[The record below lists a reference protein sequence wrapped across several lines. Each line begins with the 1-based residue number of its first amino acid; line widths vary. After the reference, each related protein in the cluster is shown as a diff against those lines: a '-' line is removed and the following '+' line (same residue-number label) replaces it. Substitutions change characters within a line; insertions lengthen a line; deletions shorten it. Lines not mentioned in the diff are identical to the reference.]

1 LPRPCRG
8 EKVELIRYGLDAFA
22 RRDLETWLDCFDPDV
37 EVREDPFFPD
47 AGRYDGHD
55 GLMQWL
61 YIMERNWDEF
71 EVEGEA
77 FIESG
82 DDVVTLLRVRGRG
95 RGSGA
100 DVDGRFGSIFTVRE
114 GRVVEWQ
121 IFAGWNAALQAAG

>member
-1 LPRPCRG
+1 
-8 EKVELIRYGLDAFA
+8 
-22 RRDLETWLDCFDPDV
+22 
-37 EVREDPFFPD
+37 
-47 AGRYDGHD
+47 
-55 GLMQWL
+55 MQWL

-71 EVEGEA
+71 EVEGEE
-77 FIESG
+77 FIERG

-121 IFAGWNAALQAAG
+121 IFAGWNAALAAAGLEARGLEGR